1 MLNRVMSM
9 QRESRRLQIQPHNGP
24 ADSTVHRKDST
35 CTEDHCSQGGEPQ
48 CPGPHLPEDIW
59 CHIFSLLPMQDAART
74 ACVSHAFK
82 RSWRCYPNL
91 AFNAKALGM
100 DERSCGEDEIVRN
113 FTSRV
118 DNILKNHSCIAIKTL
133 EIVFRYYDDKVC
145 NLDGWLQTAITP
157 GIEELTVQLST
168 KSRKHYNFP
177 WSLLANENG
186 KLIQYLKLS
195 CCAFSPTVGLC
206 LKSLSRLELFDV
218 NITRDQMGS
227 LLHNFFALQRMQLK
241 NCNNITC
248 LKMPFHLQQ
257 LKYLEVLHCSSL
269 KVIEIEAPNLSNFQF
284 MGLCQV
290 QLSLGVALQF
300 KKFDMSF
307 PGVVSYACTNL
318 LSNLQ
323 YVEALSLCSRHE
335 IIDTP
340 VLPSKFLHLKH
351 LSVDLNAMTFPPTYD
366 YCSLISLFDASPSL
380 ETLVLNVLQR
390 KMLHESIVGDTS
402 NLRQIPGH
410 RHDRLKTVKIIGFS
424 SAKSVVELT
433 CHIIENTASLQ
444 CLTLDT
450 TTGHPWH
457 SCLTNYSGKCLHLRV
472 DFLVE
477 VGKGLLAIKTYVE
490 PKVPSRVKLNVVEPC
505 RRCHDLE
512 PLS

>member
-1 MLNRVMSM
+1 MARRVKDKRNRG
-9 QRESRRLQIQPHNGP
+9 SRRKMDQLIQRFTERTQP
-24 ADSTVHRKDST
+24 AHKTIVPKVVNRNAL
-35 CTEDHCSQGGEPQ
+35 G
-48 CPGPHLPEDIW
+48 
-59 CHIFSLLPMQDAART
+59 HIFQRISGVIYSPYCQCKMLLELPACLMHLNVLGDAIQTLLSTRKHWAWMKDH
-74 ACVSHAFK
+74 V
-82 RSWRCYPNL
+82 
-91 AFNAKALGM
+91 
-100 DERSCGEDEIVRN
+100 ERMEI
-113 FTSRV
+113 
-118 DNILKNHSCIAIKTL
+118 
-133 EIVFRYYDDKVC
+133 VC

-248 LKMPFHLQQ
+248 LKIPFNLQQ
-257 LKYLEVLHCSSL
+257 LKYLEVFHCSSL
-269 KVIEIEAPNLSNFQF
+269 QVIEIEAPILSNFGF
-284 MGLCQV
+284 MGLRQV

-323 YVEALSLCSRHE
+323 YVEALSLCSRRE

-351 LSVDLNAMTFPPTYD
+351 LSVDLNAMTFSPTYD
-366 YCSLISLFDASPSL
+366 YYSLISLFDASPSL

-390 KMLHESIVGDTS
+390 KMLHESIVRDTS

-433 CHIIENTASLQ
+433 CHVIENTTSLK

-450 TTGHPWH
+450 TTRHPWH
-457 SCLTNYSGKCLHLRV
+457 SCLTNYSGKCLQLRA

-477 VGKGLLAIKTYVE
+477 VGKGLLAIRTYVE
-490 PKVPSRVKLNVVEPC
+490 PKVPFGVELNVVEPC

>member
-9 QRESRRLQIQPHNGP
+9 QRESCRLQIQPHNGP

-100 DERSCGEDEIVRN
+100 DERSCGEDEI
-113 FTSRV
+113 
-118 DNILKNHSCIAIKTL
+118 
-133 EIVFRYYDDKVC
+133 
-145 NLDGWLQTAITP
+145 
-157 GIEELTVQLST
+157 
-168 KSRKHYNFP
+168 
-177 WSLLANENG
+177 
-186 KLIQYLKLS
+186 
-195 CCAFSPTVGLC
+195 
-206 LKSLSRLELFDV
+206 
-218 NITRDQMGS
+218 
-227 LLHNFFALQRMQLK
+227 
-241 NCNNITC
+241 
-248 LKMPFHLQQ
+248 

>member
-1 MLNRVMSM
+1 
-9 QRESRRLQIQPHNGP
+9 
-24 ADSTVHRKDST
+24 
-35 CTEDHCSQGGEPQ
+35 
-48 CPGPHLPEDIW
+48 
-59 CHIFSLLPMQDAART
+59 MQDAARV

-133 EIVFRYYDDKVC
+133 EIIFRYYDDKVC

-248 LKMPFHLQQ
+248 LKMPFHLQH
-257 LKYLEVLHCSSL
+257 LKYLEVFHCSSL

-284 MGLCQV
+284 MGLRQV

-323 YVEALSLCSRHE
+323 YVEALSLCSCCE
-335 IIDTP
+335 
-340 VLPSKFLHLKH
+340 
-351 LSVDLNAMTFPPTYD
+351 
-366 YCSLISLFDASPSL
+366 
-380 ETLVLNVLQR
+380 R

-402 NLRQIPGH
+402 NLRQMPGH

-433 CHIIENTASLQ
+433 CHIIENTTSLQ